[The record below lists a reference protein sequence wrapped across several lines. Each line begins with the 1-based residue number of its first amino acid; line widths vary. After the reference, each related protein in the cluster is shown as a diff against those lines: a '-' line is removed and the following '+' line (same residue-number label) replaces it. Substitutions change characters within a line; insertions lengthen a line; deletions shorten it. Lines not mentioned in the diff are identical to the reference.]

1 MHSHAQRMG
10 PRFQADAD
18 FNHKIVAGLR
28 RREPAVDIRSAHAGC
43 LIGVPDPEVLT
54 IAAESSRI
62 LLSHD
67 RKTMPGYFT
76 RFRETRSSPGI
87 IIVSQDLDIGAAI
100 EDLLLIWAAT
110 EAEEWAGR
118 IGFVPVGAITRR

>member
-1 MHSHAQRMG
+1 MR

-28 RREPAVDIRSAHAGC
+28 PREPAVDILSAHAGC
-43 LIGVPDPEVLT
+43 VIGVSDPEVLA

-62 LLSHD
+62 LLSRD
-67 RKTMPGYFT
+67 RKTMPSYFT
-76 RFRETRSSPGI
+76 RFRETRLSPGV

-100 EDLLLIWAAT
+100 EDLLSVWEAT
-110 EAEEWAGR
+110 DAEEWTGR
-118 IGFVPVGAITRR
+118 IGFVPV

>member
-1 MHSHAQRMG
+1 MR

-18 FNHKIVAGLR
+18 FNHKIVVGLR
-28 RREPAVDIRSAHAGC
+28 RREPAVDILGAHEGGV
-43 LIGVPDPEVLT
+43 IGVPDPEVLT

-62 LLSHD
+62 LVSHD

-76 RFRETRSSPGI
+76 RFREARSSPGV

-118 IGFVPVGAITRR
+118 IGFVPV